1 MIGADVVMN
10 HAPFGVQVRLDPAA
24 QVHYTRPVWPAESG
38 RTGTGRESYVERI
51 EEWRGSGAPAPDGGG
66 GA

>member
-1 MIGADVVMN
+1 MNGADVVMN

-24 QVHYTRPVWPAESG
+24 RVHY
-38 RTGTGRESYVERI
+38 I